1 MSFIEF
7 SFERFMFGNEH
18 WGSPCAA
25 DEVKIYCDLLES
37 LQDSIEA
44 LETRG
49 KDEEATLTNVQAV
62 MSSYALE
69 IAMKSLLALDNPE
82 KSVPHKPD
90 LLIISDGLTEETR
103 NSLDRLEL
111 TRKVLEVCPE
121 PFYSNRYS
129 MEYDDTR
136 DDEGNKGRRYVVYRA
151 SLLRS
156 LVQLI
161 SDKLEEPRKALLKP
175 PQA

>member
-1 MSFIEF
+1 
-7 SFERFMFGNEH
+7 
-18 WGSPCAA
+18 
-25 DEVKIYCDLLES
+25 
-37 LQDSIEA
+37 
-44 LETRG
+44 
-49 KDEEATLTNVQAV
+49 
-62 MSSYALE
+62 
-69 IAMKSLLALDNPE
+69 MKSLWALDNPE
-82 KSVPHKPD
+82 KSVPHKHD

-129 MEYDDTR
+129 MEYDDR
-136 DDEGNKGRRYVVYRA
+136 KDDEGDKGRRYVVYRA

-161 SDKLEEPRKALLKP
+161 SDKLEESRKALLKP

>member
-7 SFERFMFGNEH
+7 SFERFMFGNAH
-18 WGSPCAA
+18 WGSPCAG
-25 DEVKIYCDLLES
+25 DEIKTYCDLLES

-69 IAMKSLLALDNPE
+69 IAMKSLWALDNPD
-82 KSVPHKPD
+82 KSVPHKHD

-129 MEYDDTR
+129 MEYDDR
-136 DDEGNKGRRYVVYRA
+136 KDDEGDKGRRYVVYRA

-156 LVQLI
+156 LVQYG
-161 SDKLEEPRKALLKP
+161 
-175 PQA
+175 